1 MDKFHLCFLMT
12 FLTSSIRTKPP
23 WILQKRWGFCF
34 LIIWNIM
41 SNVVTCTLYTVQCT
55 IQLNWVK
62 GRYFEY
68 AFTWLRLG
76 FGNSGDVCGVAKHDM
91 EKIPHPILPQV
102 GRLVVGVWAWPGLGQ
117 EPEVTHCDRSPLHWL
132 LLLFLLLLLHI
143 IVVVVIVINVIII
156 ITMIPI
162 IHTVTMILTISTTP
176 TSYRGK
182 I

>member
-1 MDKFHLCFLMT
+1 
-12 FLTSSIRTKPP
+12 
-23 WILQKRWGFCF
+23 
-34 LIIWNIM
+34 M
-41 SNVVTCTLYTVQCT
+41 SNVVTCTVYTVQCT

-102 GRLVVGVWAWPGLGQ
+102 GRLAVGVWAWPGLGQ

-143 IVVVVIVINVIII
+143 IVVVVVIVINVIII

-162 IHTVTMILTISTTP
+162 IHIVTMILTISTTP

>member
-1 MDKFHLCFLMT
+1 MT
-12 FLTSSIRTKPP
+12 LITSSIRTKPP
-23 WILQKRWGFCF
+23 RILQRRWGFCF
-34 LIIWNIM
+34 FIICNAMW
-41 SNVVTCTLYTVQCT
+41 NVVTCTVKF
-55 IQLNWVK
+55 NWMK

-102 GRLVVGVWAWPGLGQ
+102 GRVVVGVWAWPGLGQ

-132 LLLFLLLLLHI
+132 LLLFFLLLLLI
-143 IVVVVIVINVIII
+143 IVVVAIVINVIII

-162 IHTVTMILTISTTP
+162 IHIVTMILI
-176 TSYRGK
+176 